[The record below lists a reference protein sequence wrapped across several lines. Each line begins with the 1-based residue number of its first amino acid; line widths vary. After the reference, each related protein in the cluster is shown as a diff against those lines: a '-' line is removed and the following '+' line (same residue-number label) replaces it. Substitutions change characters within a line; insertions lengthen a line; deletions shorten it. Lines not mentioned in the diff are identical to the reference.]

1 MRQNGV
7 YSFFLNDLGEYK
19 AFCDMK
25 TDGGKWTVFQR
36 RQDATVNFFR
46 TWRDYKNGF
55 GDVNGNFWIG
65 LDIIHLLTKSGQH
78 VLRVDLID
86 ASNNTAYAKYREFK
100 VASESEAYRLH
111 IGSYSGKYNQENIT
125 PTTVARS
132 PALATRR
139 FEQQGGILFS
149 KN

>member
-1 MRQNGV
+1 
-7 YSFFLNDLGEYK
+7 
-19 AFCDMK
+19 MK

-46 TWRDYKNGF
+46 TWRDYKKGF
-55 GDVNGNFWIG
+55 GDANGNFWIG

-78 VLRVDLID
+78 VLRVDLMD
-86 ASNNTAYAKYREFK
+86 ASNNTAYAKYGNFK
-100 VASESEAYRLH
+100 VASESKAYKLYW
-111 IGSYSGKYNQENIT
+111 GLYSGKYNQENIT
-125 PTTVARS
+125 PSPVARS

-139 FEQQGGILFS
+139 FEQQERILFS